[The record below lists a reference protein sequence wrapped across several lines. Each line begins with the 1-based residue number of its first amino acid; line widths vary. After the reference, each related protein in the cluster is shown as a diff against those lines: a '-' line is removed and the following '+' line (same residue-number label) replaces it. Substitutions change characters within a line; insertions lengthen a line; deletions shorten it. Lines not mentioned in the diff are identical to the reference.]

1 MPCSFPPLNCS
12 PHPGI
17 APMLFYLVF
26 VQIYINFQRSL
37 KLQIAIISPPCPC
50 LISATKRSAVTVTSG
65 PDCFFWGP
73 FKAPLSYCC
82 GEVNSM
88 SPSTWFTCPNLI
100 SLVSSLGTLFTPS
113 LWLQTPFLKSHKESM
128 CPQGHTEAW
137 DPRRAQT
144 RVLFPISSIFLREA
158 LTRSHGLR
166 VQIKSPST

>member
-1 MPCSFPPLNCS
+1 MHQCYSLN
-12 PHPGI
+12 
-17 APMLFYLVF
+17 LVF
-26 VQIYINFQRSL
+26 VQVYISFQRSL
-37 KLQIAIISPPCPC
+37 ELQIAIISPPRPC
-50 LISATKRSAVTVTSG
+50 LTSATKRSALTVTSA

-73 FKAPLSYCC
+73 FKAPFSYYC

-100 SLVSSLGTLFTPS
+100 SLDPSLGTLFIPS
-113 LWLQTPFLKSHKESM
+113 PWPQTPFLKSHKESM

-144 RVLFPISSIFLREA
+144 RVLFPTSSIFLREA
-158 LTRSHGLR
+158 LTLSHGLG